1 MSYVAQLNKDKKTIK
16 QLVKKKIKR
25 RFGPGN
31 NKINKAN
38 LASNLIGATNT
49 KIKPTVFK
57 SIYQIAAA
65 AAAAARKQRESERL
79 SNKSSS
85 TVDSAFHKNHET
97 SSNSIC
103 LTKSQEGASEDK
115 ISAAS

>member
-1 MSYVAQLNKDKKTIK
+1 M
-16 QLVKKKIKR
+16 
-25 RFGPGN
+25 
-31 NKINKAN
+31 
-38 LASNLIGATNT
+38 
-49 KIKPTVFK
+49 FK

-115 ISAAS
+115 ISAASQKGDNVIQRNSTNEKLDTLST